1 MNHSPLQAERI
12 KFKPTLPAVLKAGA
26 GAVKTKKGRECSSAI
41 ELQSRPNWPSAVPIH
56 CRLQY
61 SDVIRP
67 PYDALLHTRRGGRF
81 SF

>member
-1 MNHSPLQAERI
+1 MVSFAHVRTQAHDIFIPRRE
-12 KFKPTLPAVLKAGA
+12 LSAVSS
-26 GAVKTKKGRECSSAI
+26 VKTKKGRDCSSAI

-61 SDVIRP
+61 SVFIRP
-67 PYDALLHTRRGGRF
+67 PYDALLRIRKGGRF